1 MDDSKSTSSPDFS
14 PEFQTRTS
22 NYLLDKFTYPT
33 KTSIISLGGD
43 GVGGKKKKNLTIKTE
58 QEKLYFTHTTVS
70 HKCDIYHILY
80 IYVKYSLDGP
90 WFH

>member
-1 MDDSKSTSSPDFS
+1 MTPNLHLVLTSLLSFRLALQITCWINSPIL
-14 PEFQTRTS
+14 PKPQL
-22 NYLLDKFTYPT
+22 YHWA
-33 KTSIISLGGD
+33 
-43 GVGGKKKKNLTIKTE
+43 GVGWVAKKKNLTIKTE